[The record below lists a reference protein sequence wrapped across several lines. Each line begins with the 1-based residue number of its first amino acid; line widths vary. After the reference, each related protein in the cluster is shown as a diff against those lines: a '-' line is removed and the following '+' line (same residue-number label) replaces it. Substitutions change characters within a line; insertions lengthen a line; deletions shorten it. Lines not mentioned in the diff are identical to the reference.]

1 MSESNMLKIAISG
14 KMGSGK
20 TTLANE
26 LMHQFN
32 TGYNGQSSMA
42 SLGGAVKKV
51 AYNYF
56 LMPPNVKDRSLLQQI
71 GQQFRNIKE
80 TVWVDLMLN
89 DVQGLKDSTSIELC
103 ICDDV
108 RFQNELETLRAD
120 GWLTIRLT
128 VDEPEQKRRLESAY
142 ADEWTTH
149 WEHRNEISET
159 DLDNVNNFDMTLHNL
174 ELELVPHNASEILEL
189 ITSEIWLPQP

>member
-1 MSESNMLKIAISG
+1 MSESNLLKIAISG

-26 LMHQFN
+26 IMHQFN
-32 TGYNGQSSMA
+32 TGHNGQSTMV
-42 SLGGAVKKV
+42 SLGGGVKDV
-51 AYNYF
+51 AHDYF
-56 LMPPNVKDRSLLQQI
+56 LMPKDVKDRSLLQQI

-80 TVWVDLMLN
+80 NVWVDLMLN
-89 DVQGLKDSTSIELC
+89 EVQGIKDSTPIELF

-120 GWLTIRLT
+120 GWMTIRLT
-128 VDEPEQKRRLESAY
+128 VDEDEQKRRLESAY
-142 ADEWTTH
+142 GDDWINH
-149 WEHRNEISET
+149 WEHKNEISET
-159 DLDNVNNFDMTLHNL
+159 DLDDVDNFYMTLHNL
-174 ELELVPHNASEILEL
+174 ELRYVPHNASEILEL